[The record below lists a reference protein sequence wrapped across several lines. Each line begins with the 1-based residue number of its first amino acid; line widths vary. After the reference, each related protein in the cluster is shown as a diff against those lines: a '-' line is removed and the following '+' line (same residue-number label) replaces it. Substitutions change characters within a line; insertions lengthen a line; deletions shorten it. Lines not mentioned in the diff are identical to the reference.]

1 MDALI
6 QVLILFSLIGVGY
19 LCKKLKIISN
29 NMNNDIS
36 SLLVYVSLPA
46 LIIVSISSF
55 VFSDTL
61 FEVGAKL
68 LVISFGLNFVYIV
81 FSYLFTKFLGVEGTT
96 KDVFQFALIFPNS
109 GFIGFPIAYV
119 VFGEI
124 GVFYMAIV
132 NMMSDVFLW
141 TFGVR
146 LLQRS
151 SITSMKPSKG
161 THHVSLLSQ
170 MMNPCI
176 VAVFIGFGLFLTSTK
191 LPLVIYNSLDLLGSI
206 TTPLSMIFIG
216 SMLGDLKV
224 NQIFNDVKIILCCF
238 IRLLIL
244 PFIIWG
250 ILKLFNLDE
259 MLLQILVI
267 ATALPVAVGMSIV
280 AAKYEND
287 HYLASK
293 VVFISTLFSIVTI
306 PFFIWIL

>member
-1 MDALI
+1 MEALI
-6 QVLILFSLIGVGY
+6 QVMVLFSLIGVGY
-19 LCKKLKIISN
+19 ICKRLNIVSN
-29 NMNNDIS
+29 SMNNDIS
-36 SLLVYVSLPA
+36 NLLINVSLPA

-61 FEVGAKL
+61 LKVGTKL
-68 LVISFGLNFVYIV
+68 LVICFILNFIYIILSSL
-81 FSYLFTKFLGVEGTT
+81 FSKVLRVEGTT
-96 KDVFQFALIFPNS
+96 KDVFQFSLIFTNS

-124 GVFYMAIV
+124 GVFYMAIL

-151 SITSMKPSKG
+151 SSHLNDSQNDSILK
-161 THHVSLLSQ
+161 Q

-176 VAVFIGFGLFLTSTK
+176 VAVLIGFGMFLTSTK
-191 LPLVIYNSLDLLGSI
+191 LPLVLHNSLDLLGSI

-216 SMLGDLKV
+216 SMLGDLKISE
-224 NQIFNDVKIILCCF
+224 IFNDYKVIQCCL
-238 IRLLIL
+238 IRLLVL
-244 PFIIWG
+244 PFVIFG
-250 ILKLFNLDE
+250 ILKLFNVDE
-259 MLLQILVI
+259 MLLQIIVI
-267 ATALPVAVGMSIV
+267 ATSLPVAIGISII
-280 AAKYEND
+280 AAKYGND